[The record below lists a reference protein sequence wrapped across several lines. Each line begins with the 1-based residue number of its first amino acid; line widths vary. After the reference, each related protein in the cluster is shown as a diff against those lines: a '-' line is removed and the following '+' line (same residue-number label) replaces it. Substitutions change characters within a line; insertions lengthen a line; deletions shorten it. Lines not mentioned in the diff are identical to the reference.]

1 MKRKLALVLTCIAT
15 LTLGACGSSASGSP
29 SSQKDS
35 ASSVSVKSSSA
46 SNIDAAGASTSSSA
60 TAKTTD
66 SGDPLMIYSPQADA
80 DRVGWLTENAE
91 KALGFDVEFL
101 CAGGNDLAD
110 RLVAEKAN
118 PQADVVMGLLQTAMY
133 QLKDQDI
140 LEPYTPSWADDVSDT
155 YKDKDGYF
163 YEFWQT
169 PIIICYN
176 PDYISDPPTSWQ
188 DLIKDEYKGKY
199 SVGTPQGQTI
209 RSYIIGM
216 LWPYYDSSTGEISQD
231 GWDFLS
237 TLYANSYQMPAESD
251 AWQLFKD
258 GTVPIM
264 MTWYDGAKTK
274 SAEYGCN
281 VEYVK
286 PANGT
291 PVVSEGIGIVNG
303 TDQADKAKAYEDW
316 WGSAETQA
324 AYAKQF
330 GVVPVSKKALDLCGD
345 EVKKD
350 GEMFKPQDID
360 WEVAAEKS
368 NDWFEK
374 IQLCAQ
380 PR

>member
-1 MKRKLALVLTCIAT
+1 
-15 LTLGACGSSASGSP
+15 
-29 SSQKDS
+29 
-35 ASSVSVKSSSA
+35 
-46 SNIDAAGASTSSSA
+46 
-60 TAKTTD
+60 
-66 SGDPLMIYSPQADA
+66 MIYSPQADA
-80 DRVGWLTENAE
+80 DRVGWLTEHAE
-91 KALGFDVEFL
+91 ADLGFDVEFL
-101 CAGGNDLAD
+101 CAGGSDLSD

-118 PQADVVMGLLQTAMY
+118 PQADVVMGLVQTLMY
-133 QLKDQDI
+133 NLKDQDI
-140 LEPYTPSWADDVSDT
+140 LQQYTPSWADDIDDA

-176 PDYISDPPTSWQ
+176 PDYVTDPPTSWQ
-188 DLIKDEYKGKY
+188 DLIKDEYKGLY

-209 RSYIIGM
+209 KSYIIGM
-216 LWPYYDSSTGEISQD
+216 LWPYYDASTGEISQD
-231 GWDFLS
+231 GWDFLT
-237 TLYANSYQMPAESD
+237 TLYANSYEMPTDGD

-286 PANGT
+286 PADGT

-303 TDQADKAKAYEDW
+303 TDQLEKAKAYEDW

-324 AYAKQF
+324 TYAEEF
-330 GVVPVSKKALDLCGD
+330 GVVPVSQKALDLCSD
-345 EVKKD
+345 EVKED
-350 GEMFKPQDID
+350 AEMFKPQDID

-368 NDWFEK
+368 DAWFEK
-374 IQLCAQ
+374 IQLEIM
-380 PR
+380 P

>member
-1 MKRKLALVLTCIAT
+1 
-15 LTLGACGSSASGSP
+15 
-29 SSQKDS
+29 
-35 ASSVSVKSSSA
+35 
-46 SNIDAAGASTSSSA
+46 
-60 TAKTTD
+60 
-66 SGDPLMIYSPQADA
+66 
-80 DRVGWLTENAE
+80 
-91 KALGFDVEFL
+91 
-101 CAGGNDLAD
+101 
-110 RLVAEKAN
+110 
-118 PQADVVMGLLQTAMY
+118 MGLLQTAMY

-374 IQLCAQ
+374 IQLEIM
-380 PR
+380 P